1 MRHEHQVIRRQPMGR
16 FGVRFDVT
24 VANITKN
31 LDGSESFCVEWYVET
46 EGEVS
51 PPQVLIVPYAETP
64 FEKTQPTQAVSIANM
79 VLQTVNIREVEENV
93 LSLAI
98 CDYRP
103 TIPKT
108 IVFWHAKLWSLTP
121 KAWAKAA

>member
-93 LSLAI
+93 LSLTMF
-98 CDYRP
+98 DDSP
-103 TIPKT
+103 NIPKT
-108 IVFWHAKLWSLTP
+108 SVFWHTKHRSFNP